1 MKITNGMV
9 RDNEELIG
17 MLRDVID
24 ECGEFNDGTHMTI
37 ICFIEDYYLEAYGG
51 KISVELTESETEE
64 LYKFLH
70 S

>member
-24 ECGEFNDGTHMTI
+24 ECDEFNDGTRMTI

-64 LYKFLH
+64 LYKLLH

>member
-24 ECGEFNDGTHMTI
+24 ECDEFNDGTHMTI
-37 ICFIEDYYLEAYGG
+37 ICFIEDYYRE
-51 KISVELTESETEE
+51 
-64 LYKFLH
+64 
-70 S
+70 

>member
-24 ECGEFNDGTHMTI
+24 ECDEFNDGTHMTI
-37 ICFIEDYYLEAYGG
+37 ICFIEAYYLEAYGG

-64 LYKFLH
+64 LYKLLH

>member
-24 ECGEFNDGTHMTI
+24 ECDEFNDGTHMTI
-37 ICFIEDYYLEAYGG
+37 TCFIEDYYLEAYGG

-64 LYKFLH
+64 LYKLLH